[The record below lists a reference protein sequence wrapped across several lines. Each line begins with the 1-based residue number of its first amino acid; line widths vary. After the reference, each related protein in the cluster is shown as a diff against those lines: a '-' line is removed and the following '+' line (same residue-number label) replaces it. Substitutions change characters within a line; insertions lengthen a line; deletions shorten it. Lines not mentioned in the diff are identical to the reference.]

1 MPGGY
6 SQQLLD
12 EIRSR
17 ADILEIVGQV
27 VKLKRSGGENWKG
40 LCPFHTEK
48 TPSFTVNPK
57 RNIYHCFGCG
67 AGGDAFSFLM
77 RQERVAFPE
86 AVRSL
91 AERAGVALPDAGQRT
106 PEVDGKLEALRR
118 AMALAAEFYAR
129 SLWEPGGEKARAYLE
144 QRGVDGEVAKR
155 FGLGYAPESWNALL
169 GVMGRQGIAE
179 EVLVQAGLI
188 LARQN
193 GPGFY
198 DRFRGRLLF
207 PIRDV
212 QGRVVAFGGRALS
225 GEEPKYLNSPETP
238 LYVKGQMLY
247 ALDVARIAMRE
258 RSRAIIVEGY
268 LDCLMAH
275 QHGFGETVAAL
286 GTAFTP
292 AQLGLLR
299 RYADEVVALFDADAA
314 GQKASS
320 RLEEMMND
328 VMDLQNLG
336 WSVSRTG
343 GFEKAGHL
351 PIRVALLPPGHD
363 PDSLLRAEGAAA
375 LTARLDAARPLLSFV
390 LEKAFA
396 DEDLTSARGRAN
408 AHARVAL
415 ILSKVANAEEATELA
430 REAAR
435 RLGVDSTQLWI
446 EAQQLQGA
454 RARGRRPEQLT
465 QSGRGAAESD
475 SWPPPVPFERDL
487 VALLLQVDEARAE
500 LLPVL
505 TDEDVVHQGLRLV
518 LTALRRTPGA
528 LPEALMAELEG
539 ERERG
544 LLAALLVEDR
554 KWGDTHSHVAELK
567 RRYHIRHRKHRV
579 RQVTR
584 AIIDA
589 QATGDPALPALED
602 ELRGLQRDLQR
613 EAEAVRELAL
623 ARPGLPS
630 DWPVSPQ
637 RQAETP

>member
-27 VKLKRSGGENWKG
+27 VKLKRTGENWKG

-86 AVRSL
+86 AVRTL
-91 AERAGVALPDAGQRT
+91 ADRAGVALPDAGQRA

-118 AMALAAEFYAR
+118 AMALAAEFYTR
-129 SLWEPGGEKARAYLE
+129 SLWEPGGEKPRAYLE
-144 QRGVDGEVAKR
+144 QRGVDPEVARR

-169 GVMGRQGIAE
+169 GVMARQGIGE
-179 EVLVQAGLI
+179 DVLVQAGLI

-198 DRFRGRLLF
+198 DRFRGRLQF

-247 ALDVARIAMRE
+247 ALDVARTAMRE

-314 GQKASS
+314 GQKAST

-336 WSVSRTG
+336 WSVARTG

-351 PIRVALLPPGHD
+351 PIRVALLPAGHD

-396 DEDLTSARGRAN
+396 DEDLTTARGRAN

-415 ILSKVANAEEATELA
+415 ILSKVANAEEATALA

-435 RLGVDSTQLWI
+435 QLGVDSTQLWI

-454 RARGRRPEQLT
+454 RARGRRSEQLT

-475 SWPPPVPFERDL
+475 AWPPPIPFERDL

-505 TDEDVVHQGLRLV
+505 ADEDVVHQGLRLV

-528 LPEALMAELEG
+528 LPEALMADLEG
-539 ERERG
+539 DRERG

-579 RQVTR
+579 HQVTR

-623 ARPGLPS
+623 ARPVLPS
-630 DWPVSPQ
+630 EWPVSPQ